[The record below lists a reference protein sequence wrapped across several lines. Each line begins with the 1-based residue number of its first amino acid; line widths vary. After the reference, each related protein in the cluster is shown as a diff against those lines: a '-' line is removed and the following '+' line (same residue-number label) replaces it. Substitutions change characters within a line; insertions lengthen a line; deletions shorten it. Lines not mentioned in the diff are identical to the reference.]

1 AATVADLGDGHHV
14 QGVVDP
20 PVPGPGQAVADL
32 VAGGDVDRGG
42 AVIAGEGVLGGEP
55 CHVADLGENP
65 PGDHRPDAVEG
76 GQGGAGRGDQG
87 GDLDAEVLD
96 PGVEGAEDGEVV
108 AGDLQAD
115 RCGVAGSADG
125 GELRLGF
132 VRRQRAAQP
141 PDPELRH
148 GAVETA

>member
-1 AATVADLGDGHHV
+1 AATVADLGDCHHV

-42 AVIAGEGVLGGEP
+42 AVIAGEG
-55 CHVADLGENP
+55 
-65 PGDHRPDAVEG
+65 
-76 GQGGAGRGDQG
+76 DQG

-96 PGVEGAEDGEVV
+96 PGVEGADVGEVV

-115 RCGVAGSADG
+115 RCDVAGRADA
-125 GELRLGF
+125 GEQRLGF
-132 VRRQRAAQP
+132 VRRQLAAHPAERELGQQP
-141 PDPELRH
+141 VQPADRLGPLR
-148 GAVETA
+148 GEFLV